1 MSTTE
6 SIASSQTS
14 LSSWRK
20 SDTTWT
26 LGLFGTAIGAGVLF
40 FPIRAGFG
48 GLIPIL
54 VMLVLA
60 YPIAFY
66 CHRAL
71 ARLCLSG
78 ANPSGNI
85 TETVE
90 EHFGKTGGVVITFL
104 YFFAICPLL
113 WIYGVTITNTFMTFW
128 ENQLQMPALNRG
140 VVALLLLLLMAFV
153 IWFGKD
159 LMVKVMSYLVWPF
172 IASLVVI
179 SLSLI
184 PYWNSAVIDQVNLSD
199 IALTGHDG
207 ILVTVWLGIS
217 IMVFSFNF
225 SPIVSSFV
233 VSKREEYEA
242 QFGREY
248 TERKCSQI
256 ISRASMLMVAVV
268 MFFAFSCLFT
278 LSPQNMA
285 DAKAQNIPVLS
296 YLANHFASMSGT
308 KSTFATL
315 LEYGASIIAL
325 KGGAVQPKT
334 EDELCGVKVGLQ
346 AGTTWVTSLKKH
358 SDEWCLKNGKPA
370 ITIQEFPTAPEASQ
384 ALLSKNIGAQLE
396 IAPAAQIIVDKSR
409 GRLAISSTRLVYPLP
424 LGIYVAKGNT
434 ELAEAIKAT
443 LATLKANGQYAALI
457 KKYNL
462 ESID

>member
-1 MSTTE
+1 MT
-6 SIASSQTS
+6 
-14 LSSWRK
+14 
-20 SDTTWT
+20 
-26 LGLFGTAIGAGVLF
+26 

-54 VMLVLA
+54 LMLVLA
-60 YPIAFY
+60 FPIAFY

-78 ANPSGNI
+78 SNVSGNI

-140 VVALLLLLLMAFV
+140 VVALFLLLLMAFV

-159 LMVKVMSYLVWPF
+159 LMVKVMSYLVFPF
-172 IASLVVI
+172 IASLVLI

-199 IALTGHDG
+199 IAFTGHDG

-233 VSKREEYEA
+233 VSK
-242 QFGREY
+242 
-248 TERKCSQI
+248 
-256 ISRASMLMVAVV
+256 
-268 MFFAFSCLFT
+268 
-278 LSPQNMA
+278 

-296 YLANHFASMSGT
+296 YLANHFASMSGS
-308 KSTFATL
+308 KSTFATV

-325 KGGAVQPKT
+325 VAIFKSFFGHYLGTLEGLNGLIVKFGYKGDKKNVSVGKLNTISMVFIMGSTWIVAYANPNILDLIEAMGAPIIASLLCLLPMYAIRKAPALAKYKGRT
-334 EDELCGVKVGLQ
+334 ENIFVTVVGL
-346 AGTTWVTSLKKH
+346 L
-358 SDEWCLKNGKPA
+358 
-370 ITIQEFPTAPEASQ
+370 TI
-384 ALLSKNIGAQLE
+384 LNI
-396 IAPAAQIIVDKSR
+396 
-409 GRLAISSTRLVYPLP
+409 VYKLF
-424 LGIYVAKGNT
+424 
-434 ELAEAIKAT
+434 
-443 LATLKANGQYAALI
+443 
-457 KKYNL
+457 
-462 ESID
+462 

>member
-1 MSTTE
+1 MSNTDATL
-6 SIASSQTS
+6 IGQKAVSQ
-14 LSSWRK
+14 WRK

-40 FPIRAGFG
+40 FPIRAGYG

-54 VMLVLA
+54 IMLFLA

-78 ANPSGNI
+78 SNPSGNI

-128 ENQLQMPALNRG
+128 ENQLQLMPLNRG
-140 VVALLLLLLMAFV
+140 VVALFLLLLMAFV
-153 IWFGKD
+153 IYFGKA
-159 LMVKVMSYLVWPF
+159 LMVKVMSYLVFPF
-172 IASLVVI
+172 IACLILI
-179 SLSLI
+179 SVSLI
-184 PYWNSAVIDQVNLSD
+184 PYWNSAVIDQVSLSD
-199 IALTGHDG
+199 ISFTGSDG

-233 VSKREEYEA
+233 VSKREEYEKD
-242 QFGREY
+242 FGRQY
-248 TERKCSQI
+248 TEDKCSKI

-285 DAKAQNIPVLS
+285 EAKAQNIPVLS
-296 YLANHFASMSGT
+296 YLANHFSSMSGS
-308 KSTFATL
+308 KSTFATT

-325 KGGAVQPKT
+325 VAIFKSFFGHYLGTLEGLNGLVLKFGFKGDKT
-334 EDELCGVKVGLQ
+334 KVSGGKLNLISMVFIM
-346 AGTTWVTSLKKH
+346 GSTWVVAYANPNILDLIEAMGAPIIASLL
-358 SDEWCLKNGKPA
+358 CLLPMYAIRKTPA
-370 ITIQEFPTAPEASQ
+370 LAKYKGRTENIFVTVIGLLTI
-384 ALLSKNIGAQLE
+384 LNI
-396 IAPAAQIIVDKSR
+396 
-409 GRLAISSTRLVYPLP
+409 VY
-424 LGIYVAKGNT
+424 K
-434 ELAEAIKAT
+434 
-443 LATLKANGQYAALI
+443 LI
-457 KKYNL
+457 
-462 ESID
+462 

>member
-1 MSTTE
+1 MSTTD
-6 SIASSQTS
+6 STILSQQDKA
-14 LSSWRK
+14 LLRK

-54 VMLVLA
+54 CMLLLA
-60 YPIAFY
+60 YPIAFF

-78 ANPSGNI
+78 SKVSGNI

-90 EHFGKTGGVVITFL
+90 EHFGRTGGVVITFL

-128 ENQLQMPALNRG
+128 ENQLQLMPLNRG
-140 VVALLLLLLMAFV
+140 LVALALLLLMAVV
-153 IWFGKD
+153 ICFGKD
-159 LMVKVMSYLVWPF
+159 LMVRVMSWLVFPF
-172 IASLVVI
+172 IASLVLI

-184 PYWNSAVIDQVNLSD
+184 PYWNSAVIDQVNLSE
-199 IALTGHDG
+199 ISLAGHDG

-242 QFGREY
+242 DFGREF

-256 ISRASMLMVAVV
+256 ISRASVLMVAVV

-278 LSPQNMA
+278 LSPQDMA

-296 YLANHFASMSGT
+296 YLANHFAAMSGS
-308 KSTFATL
+308 KSNFATA

-325 KGGAVQPKT
+325 VAIFKSFFGHYLGTLEGLNGLVVKFAYKGDKTRVSTGKLNTISMLFIMGSTWIVAYANPNILDLIEAMGAPIIASL
-334 EDELCGVKVGLQ
+334 LCLLPMYAVRKIPQLAKYQGKADNLF
-346 AGTTWVTSLKKH
+346 VTLIGM
-358 SDEWCLKNGKPA
+358 L
-370 ITIQEFPTAPEASQ
+370 TI
-384 ALLSKNIGAQLE
+384 LNILY
-396 IAPAAQIIVDKSR
+396 K
-409 GRLAISSTRLVYPLP
+409 LF
-424 LGIYVAKGNT
+424 
-434 ELAEAIKAT
+434 
-443 LATLKANGQYAALI
+443 
-457 KKYNL
+457 
-462 ESID
+462 

>member
-1 MSTTE
+1 MSNTE
-6 SIASSQTS
+6 SIIVGQTKTSSGVNRIPPDARPVWYRH
-14 LSSWRK
+14 WRWRAVLPHPRRLWWPDPY
-20 SDTTWT
+20 SAD
-26 LGLFGTAIGAGVLF
+26 AGSGVPHCL
-40 FPIRAGFG
+40 
-48 GLIPIL
+48 
-54 VMLVLA
+54 
-60 YPIAFY
+60 Y

-78 ANPSGNI
+78 SNVSGNI

-140 VVALLLLLLMAFV
+140 VVALFLLLLMAFV

-159 LMVKVMSYLVWPF
+159 LMVKVMSYPVFPF
-172 IASLVVI
+172 IASPVLI

-184 PYWNSAVIDQVNLSD
+184 PYWNSAVIDRVNLSD
-199 IALTGHDG
+199 IAFTGHDG

-233 VSKREEYEA
+233 VSKREEYEPE
-242 QFGREY
+242 FGKEF
-248 TERKCSQI
+248 TEQKCSKI
-256 ISRASMLMVAVV
+256 IGRASLLMVAVV

-296 YLANHFASMSGT
+296 YPANHFASMSGS
-308 KSTFATL
+308 KSTFATV

-325 KGGAVQPKT
+325 V
-334 EDELCGVKVGLQ
+334 
-346 AGTTWVTSLKKH
+346 
-358 SDEWCLKNGKPA
+358 A
-370 ITIQEFPTAPEASQ
+370 IF
-384 ALLSKNIGAQLE
+384 
-396 IAPAAQIIVDKSR
+396 KSFFGHYRARWR
-409 GRLAISSTRLVYPLP
+409 G
-424 LGIYVAKGNT
+424 
-434 ELAEAIKAT
+434 
-443 LATLKANGQYAALI
+443 
-457 KKYNL
+457 
-462 ESID
+462 

>member
-207 ILVTVWLGIS
+207 ILVTVWLG
-217 IMVFSFNF
+217 
-225 SPIVSSFV
+225 SPSTSRRSSPRLW
-233 VSKREEYEA
+233 SPNAKSMKR
-242 QFGREY
+242 
-248 TERKCSQI
+248 S
-256 ISRASMLMVAVV
+256 
-268 MFFAFSCLFT
+268 
-278 LSPQNMA
+278 
-285 DAKAQNIPVLS
+285 
-296 YLANHFASMSGT
+296 LA
-308 KSTFATL
+308 
-315 LEYGASIIAL
+315 ASIPNANAHRSSP
-325 KGGAVQPKT
+325 G
-334 EDELCGVKVGLQ
+334 
-346 AGTTWVTSLKKH
+346 
-358 SDEWCLKNGKPA
+358 PA
-370 ITIQEFPTAPEASQ
+370 C
-384 ALLSKNIGAQLE
+384 
-396 IAPAAQIIVDKSR
+396 
-409 GRLAISSTRLVYPLP
+409 
-424 LGIYVAKGNT
+424 
-434 ELAEAIKAT
+434 
-443 LATLKANGQYAALI
+443 
-457 KKYNL
+457 
-462 ESID
+462 

>member
-1 MSTTE
+1 MSNAETTLVG
-6 SIASSQTS
+6 QKDTS
-14 LSSWRK
+14 LWRK

-40 FPIRAGFG
+40 FPIRAGYG

-54 VMLVLA
+54 IMLVLA
-60 YPIAFY
+60 YPIAFF

-78 ANPSGNI
+78 SNPSGNI

-128 ENQLQMPALNRG
+128 DNQLQLAPLNRG
-140 VVALLLLLLMAFV
+140 LVALVLLMLMAFV
-153 IWFGKD
+153 IFFGKD
-159 LMVKVMSYLVWPF
+159 LMVKVMSYLVFPF
-172 IASLVVI
+172 IASLVII

-184 PYWNSAVIDQVNLSD
+184 PYWNSAVIDQVNLSE
-199 IALTGHDG
+199 IALTGNDG

-242 QFGREY
+242 DFGKQY
-248 TERKCSQI
+248 TEDKCSKI
-256 ISRASMLMVAVV
+256 ISRASMLMVGVV

-278 LSPQNMA
+278 LSPENMA
-285 DAKAQNIPVLS
+285 EAKAQNIPVLS
-296 YLANHFASMSGT
+296 YLANHFSSMSGS
-308 KSTFATL
+308 KSTFATV

-325 KGGAVQPKT
+325 VAIFKSFFGHYLGTLEGLNGLILKFGYKGDKT
-334 EDELCGVKVGLQ
+334 KVSQGKLNLVSMVFIM
-346 AGTTWVTSLKKH
+346 GSTWVVAYANPNIL
-358 SDEWCLKNGKPA
+358 DLIEAMG
-370 ITIQEFPTAPEASQ
+370 APIIA
-384 ALLSKNIGAQLE
+384 ALLCLLPMYAIRKVPALSKYKGRTENIFVTVIGMLT
-396 IAPAAQIIVDKSR
+396 ILNIVYKI
-409 GRLAISSTRLVYPLP
+409 L
-424 LGIYVAKGNT
+424 
-434 ELAEAIKAT
+434 
-443 LATLKANGQYAALI
+443 
-457 KKYNL
+457 
-462 ESID
+462 